1 MFFFLQIL
9 ESKLSIHVRIYAC
22 FLSFAYIWIAVEM
35 AVIKRGG
42 DCGPI
47 NRFNSA
53 TMLCLSQART
63 LISNVICRGL
73 FEVYWVRIR
82 WEMIVRFVYIGWID
96 DSDYAHIWTKISTRK
111 GNPNV
116 DQLSCHSFV
125 THHEIMPTFEPRSIP
140 EGAWPNHDQLSCHSF
155 LNHQQIMPRGGG
167 GGVTFVDLLK
177 ELPHKGGSGCNRH
190 WISKIAWFFV
200 FSLLLF
206 MFVCPSVTS
215 LFVAHLPIL
224 S

>member
-1 MFFFLQIL
+1 MINNKSCFEYSCVCLCFFFFKSLNRNYQYMF
-9 ESKLSIHVRIYAC
+9 ESMHVFYRLLIYELPLKWQLSKG
-22 FLSFAYIWIAVEM
+22 E
-35 AVIKRGG
+35 G
-42 DCGPI
+42 CGPI

-73 FEVYWVRIR
+73 FEVYWVQVR

-96 DSDYAHIWTKISTRK
+96 DSDYAHIWTKISTRE

-116 DQLSCHSFV
+116 DQLLCHSFV

-155 LNHQQIMPRGGG
+155 
-167 GGVTFVDLLK
+167 
-177 ELPHKGGSGCNRH
+177 
-190 WISKIAWFFV
+190 
-200 FSLLLF
+200 
-206 MFVCPSVTS
+206 
-215 LFVAHLPIL
+215 
-224 S
+224 